1 MYRVPVP
8 LPLLLSRPIALVL
21 AVLAVYGCWSTPGL
35 VAHWGASSIGWAM
48 LAAWCVLAASLLRNS
63 DRAWPRGEV
72 FAFALATVA
81 LRLGSLWLSAGRASP
96 GDSRQYLALAHNLLA
111 GRGLVVA
118 DAYMHLDVRALYPPL
133 YPLLLAGWGAV
144 AGLSAPSLLALST
157 VTDLFAAWAIARLG
171 ARCGSAR
178 GGVTAAALY
187 LIWPSTLFDAPLAQ
201 KESLEVLLITTLALG
216 WVDAARVDWRTA
228 ARIGMPAGLLALCQP
243 GQAAL
248 AALFALAAVQRLGW
262 GRAIALGA
270 RAGGAAM
277 LVLLPWWVRNALVF
291 GEFVPLTSAGGLS
304 LWVGENSAATGNWM
318 PYPPALTGL
327 PELAYARAAARL
339 AVDWMVHHPLDVVR
353 LNAAKFVR
361 AMGVAQSG
369 LVRLAAMRPA
379 LGNTAAAALLPV
391 SQASHLML
399 LAAASAVLAVRRVS
413 PLAVVLLAACLAQLL
428 IFGLWFEF
436 GERHRDFVTPFL
448 LLAVTS
454 AGVRRRTAPA
464 AASSA
469 RPAA

>member
-1 MYRVPVP
+1 MTP
-8 LPLLLSRPIALVL
+8 LALAILFAAL
-21 AVLAVYGCWSTPGL
+21 AGYGCWSTPGL
-35 VAHWGASSIGWAM
+35 VARWGVSAAGLALFGGWGIVA
-48 LAAWCVLAASLLRNS
+48 
-63 DRAWPRGEV
+63 
-72 FAFALATVA
+72 AFALSILARTPKRHEVLGFAVA
-81 LRLGSLWLSAGRASP
+81 AMILRIGSLWLSAGRVSP
-96 GDSRQYLALAHNLLA
+96 GDAREYLALAHNLLA

-157 VTDLFAAWAIARLG
+157 VIDLLAAWAIAQLG
-171 ARCGSAR
+171 ARCGNAP
-178 GGVTAAALY
+178 GGMAAAALY

-201 KESLEVLLITTLALG
+201 KESLEVLLIALLALG
-216 WVDAARVDWRTA
+216 WINAARVDWRTA
-228 ARIGMPAGLLALCQP
+228 ARIGVPAGLLALCQP

-248 AALFALAAVQRLGW
+248 AALFALAALQRLGW
-262 GRAIALGA
+262 ARVIALGA
-270 RAGGAAM
+270 RAGGVAM

-304 LWVGENSAATGNWM
+304 LWVGENPAATGNWM

-327 PELAYARAAARL
+327 RELAYGRAAAGL
-339 AVDWMVHHPLDVVR
+339 AVDWMVHHPLDVAR

-369 LVRLAAMRPA
+369 VVRLAAMRPA
-379 LGNTAAAALLPV
+379 LGDAAALLPV
-391 SQASHLML
+391 SQISHLLL
-399 LAAASAVLAVRRVS
+399 LAAASAALVLHRVPLLAVI
-413 PLAVVLLAACLAQLL
+413 LIAACLAQLL

-436 GERHRDFVTPFL
+436 GERHRDFITPFL
-448 LLAVTS
+448 LIAVTS
-454 AGVRRRTAPA
+454 ANVRRRTTPA